1 MLWQSFQGF
10 SAGYCLP
17 LYCMKKQ
24 LPVDRMI
31 LKEAQRHFLEKGYK
45 KTSMEGIALALGI
58 SKKTLYAHFG
68 GKQVLL
74 SAVLATVLT
83 QLEAKVTAVLKQRQL
98 PFTLKWTAATEQLL
112 PYLSEKSLDFCAE
125 VRLQESQCWADFT
138 QELTTSIRPL
148 FVQMMEEGKALGQ
161 VSPELAPQLLWTLLC
176 AAVRSLVDF
185 RSYSEGKEVGEK
197 ERNALPAQ
205 LYLQA
210 VQLLGTGLRRKED
223 GDEFIDG

>member
-1 MLWQSFQGF
+1 MQGSIDGF

-17 LYCMKKQ
+17 LIRMKKQ
-24 LPVDRMI
+24 LPVDRKI

-58 SKKTLYAHFG
+58 SKKTLYTHFG

-98 PFTLKWTAATEQLL
+98 PFPLKWTTATAQLL
-112 PYLSEKSLDFCAE
+112 PFLSEGSLDFCRE
-125 VRLQESQCWADFT
+125 VSVQESQCWTDFT
-138 QELTTSIRPL
+138 QELQLVIRPL
-148 FVQMMEEGKALGQ
+148 FMQGMEEGKAMGQ
-161 VSPELAPQLLWTLLC
+161 VSAELAPQLPWTMLC
-176 AAVRSLVDF
+176 AVVGSLLDS
-185 RSYSEGKEVGEK
+185 RSYPEGKGVGEK
-197 ERNALPAQ
+197 ESVILPAQ

-210 VQLLGTGLRRKED
+210 VQVLGAGLHNKVGE
-223 GDEFIDG
+223 DEFINA